1 MQKMWVVVFL
11 FFCVF
16 FFFFFFFACLCYFAG
31 SSTKIMKGKEWGIWI
46 QADLGK

>member
-1 MQKMWVVVFL
+1 MQKMWVVAFL
-11 FFCVF
+11 FCFVL
-16 FFFFFFFACLCYFAG
+16 FFACLCYFEG